1 MNKKCKILTVFSMVL
16 MLCLVSNMA
25 FAKESIDYGK
35 KLTEYEYFADIYA
48 LDEDIIKE
56 LKEIYLLE
64 HPEGAE
70 KALADFP
77 SIDYEEAIKVYINTG
92 IQNISSSDQEVI
104 VEWLNKS
111 DYVWVLPLEYNGE
124 NMQVTLARGKELRE
138 ELINAATEE
147 ERELI
152 DNREGNWK
160 ISEIAIGRP
169 DNYKK
174 QIENLKE

>member
-1 MNKKCKILTVFSMVL
+1 MNKICKILTVFSMIL
-16 MLCLVSNMA
+16 MLCLVSNTA
-25 FAKESIDYGK
+25 FAKENIDYGK
-35 KLTEYEYFADIYA
+35 KLTDYEYFDDIHA
-48 LDEDIIKE
+48 LDEETMNE

-92 IQNISSSDQEVI
+92 IQNISSSDQEV
-104 VEWLNKS
+104 VLEWLNKS

-124 NMQVTLARGKELRE
+124 NMQVTLARGESLSE
-138 ELINAATEE
+138 ELVNAATEE
-147 ERELI
+147 EREQI

-160 ISEIAIGRP
+160 ISEIATGRP
-169 DNYKK
+169 DNYKE